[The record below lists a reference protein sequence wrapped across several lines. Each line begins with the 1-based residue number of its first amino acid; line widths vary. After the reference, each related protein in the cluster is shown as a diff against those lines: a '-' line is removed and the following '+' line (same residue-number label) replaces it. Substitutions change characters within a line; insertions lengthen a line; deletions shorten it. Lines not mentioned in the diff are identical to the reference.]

1 MADGAIRVKVSHLCG
16 LAVVTVRGEINAVT
30 APMLDAALN
39 ELKLVKRML
48 LDLSGISVMDSTGAA
63 LLLAHGQRMNNFG
76 GALLVRCPARP
87 GSAGLAGESDRLVS
101 SRTTY

>member
-30 APMLDAALN
+30 APRLDAALN
-39 ELKLVKRML
+39 ELKLVKRLL
-48 LDLSGISVMDSTGAA
+48 LDLTGISVMDSTGMA

-76 GALLVRCPARP
+76 GALLVRCPARHDTP
-87 GSAGLAGESDRLVS
+87 CRAGGTAEG
-101 SRTTY
+101 